1 MLKIKMYLFL
11 LLLFFCRPGFS
22 QEKIQTGK
30 PQKKI
35 SIPFVLTEYN
45 NLSVR
50 AILNRKDTVQLMFHL
65 AANDLT
71 LTEES
76 IQKLKTIHFTNKT
89 DSIQSWGGSANSS
102 RLSKNNSLQIAGLS
116 WENVPIWENKNSGQH
131 TDGKFGIDLFK
142 NKVIEIDFDKML
154 IGIYTS
160 LPRSSREYD
169 KLALIVENDNL
180 FVEAEME
187 IDKITYR
194 NKFLIH
200 SGYSGA
206 VLFDDKFVSDNK
218 LGNKLKITGEKS
230 LKDSYGNILK
240 TKKAILPILK
250 IGNEQLA
257 DVPAGF
263 FEGAVGRQK
272 MSVMGGDILKRF
284 HWIIDAKREYVY
296 LKPGKFKTDSYTD
309 L

>member
-1 MLKIKMYLFL
+1 MLKIKIHLSLFL
-11 LLLFFCRPGFS
+11 LFFYQAGFG

-35 SIPFVLTEYN
+35 SIPFILTEYN

-50 AILNRKDTVQLMFHL
+50 AVLNGKDTVQLMFHT

-71 LTEES
+71 LTEEA
-76 IQKLKTIHFTNKT
+76 IQKLKTIQFGNRT
-89 DSIQSWGGSANSS
+89 DSIKSWGGSANSA
-102 RLSKNNSLQIAGLS
+102 RTSKNNSLQIAGLS
-116 WENVPIWENKNSGQH
+116 WENIAIWENKNSGQH

-154 IGIYTS
+154 INIYTS
-160 LPRSSREYD
+160 LPRINKGYA
-169 KLALIVENDNL
+169 KLPLVFENDEM
-180 FVEAEME
+180 FVEAELE
-187 IDKITYR
+187 IGTVVYK
-194 NKFLIH
+194 NKFLLH
-200 SGYSGA
+200 SGYSGG
-206 VLFDDKFVSDNK
+206 LLLDDKFANENK
-218 LGNKLKITGEKS
+218 LGEKLKIAGEKS
-230 LKDSYGNILK
+230 LKDSYGNIVK

-250 IGNEQLA
+250 IGLAQLT

-263 FEGAVGRQK
+263 FEGAIGRQT
-272 MSVMGGDILKRF
+272 MSIMGGDILKRF

-296 LKPGKFKTDSYTD
+296 LKPGKFKTDPYTN